1 MWPLLI
7 QAGVSLLGYALPRLL
22 AVGGVVAVSE
32 AVIQPAF
39 DFLQNKIMSQFSGLP
54 VEAVNFLNFLGL
66 TDAIGIIFAAY
77 TTALG
82 IKAGKA
88 AFAKSGA
95 KRV

>member
-7 QAGVSLLGYALPRLL
+7 QAGISLLSYALPRLL

-32 AVIQPAF
+32 TVIQPAF
-39 DFLQNKIMSQFSGLP
+39 DFLQSKIMSNFSGLP
-54 VEAVNFLNFLGL
+54 ADVVNFLNFLGF
-66 TDAIGIIFAAY
+66 TDAVGIVFTAY
-77 TTALG
+77 ITALG